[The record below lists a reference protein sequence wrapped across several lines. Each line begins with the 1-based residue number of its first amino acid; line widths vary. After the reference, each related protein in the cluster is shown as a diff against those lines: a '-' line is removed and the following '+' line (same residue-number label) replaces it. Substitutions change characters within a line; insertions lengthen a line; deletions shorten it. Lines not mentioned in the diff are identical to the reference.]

1 MGRSLAVMLAVMVPG
16 VGLAHPGHLTDVAG
30 HDHWIAGAAI
40 GTAVVL
46 GLWAGLRARK
56 GKRSEG
62 SDASAAEAKPE
73 SEAA

>member
-1 MGRSLAVMLAVMVPG
+1 MGRSLAVVLAVMGPG
-16 VGLAHPGHLTDVAG
+16 VALAHPGHLSDVAG
-30 HDHWIAGAAI
+30 HDHWVAGAAI

-56 GKRSEG
+56 GKR
-62 SDASAAEAKPE
+62 AEASESSATEPKAE